1 MVNKVILIGNLGR
14 DPEIRYTQGGQP
26 VANFTMATSERW
38 NNKDGER
45 QERTEWHKIVVW
57 GKLAEFCGEYLSKGR
72 QVYAEGRLQ
81 TREWEDKD
89 GNKRW
94 TTEVVAN
101 AIQFVGPRPVG
112 GGGGDGDGDA
122 SFSGPSRGGA
132 PAGPP
137 PPGGSGGSGG
147 GGEDDI
153 PF

>member
-101 AIQFVGPRPVG
+101 SIQFVGPRPG
-112 GGGGDGDGDA
+112 GGGDGDA

-137 PPGGSGGSGG
+137 PPSGSGGSGG

>member
-101 AIQFVGPRPVG
+101 SIQFVGPRP
-112 GGGGDGDGDA
+112 GGGGDGDM
-122 SFSGPSRGGA
+122 SFSGPSRGEV

-147 GGEDDI
+147 GGNDDI